1 MRTLTD
7 ADIVEFF
14 LSWTLP
20 NDPKEAERLL
30 LRIKA
35 VVDRALIGV
44 WNGE

>member
-1 MRTLTD
+1 MKTLTD

-20 NDPKEAERLL
+20 HDPKEAERLL
-30 LRIKA
+30 LRIKQIA
-35 VVDRALIGV
+35 DRALIEV